1 MRQGIKI
8 IMFAGLF
15 IMLYG
20 CVEEGFGGEAIIAGK
35 VWHHGQLYSGRY
47 CLYQIWCN
55 GATGNPIPLNYDE
68 QTGSSIGDAI
78 FIFRDLEKGSYY
90 LYAKGYDPTIFDS
103 VSGGIAVKIKKGNCW
118 NRFYRL
124 RSKASFL

>member
-8 IMFAGLF
+8 IMLAG
-15 IMLYG
+15 ISVMLYG

-35 VWHHGQLYSGRY
+35 VWHHGQPI
-47 CLYQIWCN
+47 Q
-55 GATGNPIPLNYDE
+55 GATVYIKYGATELPGTHPSDYDD

-103 VSGGIAVKIKKGNCW
+103 VSGGIAVKIKKGE
-118 NRFYRL
+118 L
-124 RSKASFL
+124 LEPILPVIE